1 MSIRNKHIFLTMK
14 KFILTRS
21 SAFWGGGI
29 TLIYSYIGFSK
40 KMRPYAANLYKNK
53 YIVYLMNQIYIIS
66 E

>member
-1 MSIRNKHIFLTMK
+1 MK

-40 KMRPYAANLYKNK
+40 KMRPYAANLCKNK
-53 YIVYLMNQIYIIS
+53 YIVYLMNQCYSFTLSETKCYIIS